1 MLWEIRSG
9 ILSVME
15 YDRMEVKNEKKGNL
29 GNKGFFF
36 FLFYLCSNQSLKGVI
51 ICVEQIDL
59 CILL

>member
-36 FLFYLCSNQSLKGVI
+36 FLFNLCSTHSLKGVRI
-51 ICVEQIDL
+51 GVEQIDL

>member
-29 GNKGFFF
+29 RNKGFFF
-36 FLFYLCSNQSLKGVI
+36 FLFNLCSTQSLKGVRI
-51 ICVEQIDL
+51 GVEQIDL
-59 CILL
+59 CIML